1 MYDTDTCDILWDTN
15 DCVNADAL
23 KFAFWSK
30 STSAQKI
37 NNKANTLNLVKAFSK
52 KKTLNIS
59 SL

>member
-52 KKTLNIS
+52 KKL
-59 SL
+59 